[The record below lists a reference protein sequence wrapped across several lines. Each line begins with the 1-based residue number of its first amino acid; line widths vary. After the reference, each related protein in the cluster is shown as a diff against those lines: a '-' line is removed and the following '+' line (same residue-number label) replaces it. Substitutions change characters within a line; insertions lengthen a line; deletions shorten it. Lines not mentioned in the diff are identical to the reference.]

1 MVSQDL
7 LSKEMAQATFNQ
19 SKPRISVRG
28 IKKRFGAVEALRGV
42 DLDIYPGECLGLV
55 GEGEIKI
62 DGRKVRFEKPNDA
75 REHRIEMVYQD
86 LSLCDTIDIPG
97 NLFLG
102 RELRKSPEFLGFL
115 NKSEMRKS
123 AQEMLDKLQ
132 IRIPNINSKVAMLSG
147 GQRQA
152 IAIARAAAFNPDVL
166 IMDEPT
172 SALAVAEVNAVLD
185 LINRLKETGVSIIL
199 ITHRL
204 QDLFRV

>member
-55 GEGEIKI
+55 GDNAAGKSTFTKMLSGAYVPDEGEIKI

-86 LSLCDTIDIPG
+86 FATRLTFRAIFFWGG
-97 NLFLG
+97 NCANRPNFLA
-102 RELRKSPEFLGFL
+102 S
-115 NKSEMRKS
+115 
-123 AQEMLDKLQ
+123 
-132 IRIPNINSKVAMLSG
+132 
-147 GQRQA
+147 
-152 IAIARAAAFNPDVL
+152 
-166 IMDEPT
+166 
-172 SALAVAEVNAVLD
+172 
-185 LINRLKETGVSIIL
+185 
-199 ITHRL
+199 
-204 QDLFRV
+204 